1 MKSADRAPMSLGII
15 GLGMASL
22 PHAKSIV
29 ALQEAGRVLCKAAW
43 SPSRERRQR
52 FAERWNI
59 PVVDDVATLINDP
72 DIQAVILI
80 TPPDARA
87 DYVHSLAKAGK
98 HILMEKPVERTTDA
112 ATDLVE
118 VAEAAKVELGIVFQ
132 QRFRDASLRAAEVV
146 AGGGLG
152 SLTSVRVEVPWW
164 REQSYYDEP
173 GRGTL
178 ARDGGGVLISQAIH
192 SLDLML
198 ALTGPVAGPVAEV
211 TAMTTTTAHHAM
223 ECEDFVGAG
232 LRFES
237 GATGSLVATT
247 AEFPGGTER
256 IVIAGTDGTACL
268 AGAEL
273 HIHYRNGRT
282 ESLGSDTGSGG
293 GADPMDFPHHW
304 HQRLIEDF
312 LDAVEQGRKPVVTG
326 RGSLGV
332 HQLIDALLDSS
343 SRKCHVTLSANT

>member
-1 MKSADRAPMSLGII
+1 
-15 GLGMASL
+15 
-22 PHAKSIV
+22 
-29 ALQEAGRVLCKAAW
+29 
-43 SPSRERRQR
+43 
-52 FAERWNI
+52 
-59 PVVDDVATLINDP
+59 
-72 DIQAVILI
+72 
-80 TPPDARA
+80 
-87 DYVHSLAKAGK
+87 
-98 HILMEKPVERTTDA
+98 MEKPVERTTDA

-198 ALTGPVAGPVAEV
+198 ALT
-211 TAMTTTTAHHAM
+211 
-223 ECEDFVGAG
+223 
-232 LRFES
+232 
-237 GATGSLVATT
+237 
-247 AEFPGGTER
+247 R